1 MKYYFLDL
9 PDNAFESMKR
19 YLDLVLT
26 DDAQDNFLAGQS
38 AMTIPEW
45 ENLFN
50 QLAEITSTPFIK

>member
-1 MKYYFLDL
+1 MKYYFLNL
-9 PDNAFESMKR
+9 PDNAFETFKK

-26 DDAQDNFLAGQS
+26 DDAQDNFLAGQP

-50 QLAEITSTPFIK
+50 KLAEITSTPFIK